1 MSDAAPAAVKPAAPP
16 NRNALIIAL
25 VASNML
31 GLFGLGGYLVYS
43 TRAGAQAPA
52 AAAAETEHAAAE
64 EVGPLV
70 EFPSMVV
77 NLHEATSDHYLKLTF
92 QIELAAE
99 DAAPAAETHMTP
111 YRDAVLMYLTSLTVA
126 QVSGAEG
133 ASTVRERLLQLADE
147 AMGPHVVRH
156 LYFTEYLVQ

>member
-25 VASNML
+25 VASNMI

-52 AAAAETEHAAAE
+52 ASAETEPTVAE

-70 EFPSMVV
+70 EFASMVV
-77 NLHEATSDHYLKLTF
+77 NLHETTSDHYLKLTF
-92 QIELAAE
+92 QIELASE
-99 DAAPAAETHMTP
+99 DVAPAAESHMTP
-111 YRDAVLMYLTSLTVA
+111 YRDAVLMYLTSLSVE

-133 ASTVRERLLQLADE
+133 ASAVRERLLQLADE
-147 AMGPHVVRH
+147 TMGPHVVRH